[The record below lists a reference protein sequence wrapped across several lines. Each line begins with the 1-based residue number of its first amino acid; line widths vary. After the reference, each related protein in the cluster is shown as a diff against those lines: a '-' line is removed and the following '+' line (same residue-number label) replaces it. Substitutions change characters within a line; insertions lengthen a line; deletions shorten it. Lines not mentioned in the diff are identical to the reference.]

1 MMATLE
7 RMLWPIRR
15 RVLNMIARAAVVLVD
30 DAGETQLVQLQAP
43 RGETHDGVEHLQ
55 PYGFS
60 VHPYPGAEP
69 VLLCVGGMRQHPVA
83 IIATDKRRRPTGL
96 SAGDVCVYGD
106 SDSDTDGQHRLILK
120 AGGTAELICGA
131 SSIVMSDTKI
141 TITAATVDVV
151 GSQGTWRTP

>member
-1 MMATLE
+1 MMATFE

-15 RVLNMIARAAVVLVD
+15 RVLNMIARAAVTLVD
-30 DAGETQLVQLQAP
+30 DAGETQLVQLQAL

-55 PYGFS
+55 PYGFTA
-60 VHPYPGAEP
+60 HPYPGAEP

-83 IIATDKRRRPTGL
+83 VIATDKRRRPTGL
-96 SAGDVCVYGD
+96 SEGDVCVYGD
-106 SDSDTDGQHRLILK
+106 SDTAGQHRLILK

-131 SSIVMSDTKI
+131 SSIVMSDSKI

-151 GSQGTWRTP
+151 GSQGTWRIP